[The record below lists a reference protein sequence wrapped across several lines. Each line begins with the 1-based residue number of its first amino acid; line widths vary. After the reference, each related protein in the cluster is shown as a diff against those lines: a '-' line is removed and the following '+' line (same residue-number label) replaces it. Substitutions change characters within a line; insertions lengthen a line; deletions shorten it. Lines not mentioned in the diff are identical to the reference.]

1 MLGPTCHKRLKLHP
15 AWGVTFFTFGP
26 QRFCEPTCE
35 ALFTALMYS
44 GRSWRQL
51 PLTGQK
57 GRGGTTD
64 PVKHQ
69 NRLVIGSRNS
79 LNQSPAAQRT
89 ACCVAHCSIAWGIIF
104 FHSNALVESTIQR
117 ALRTPLLGERPLG
130 RARQLLLPSIAAVDY
145 CDLRKKAKYQLHWIS
160 CTSESETSAACASSS
175 IQ

>member
-1 MLGPTCHKRLKLHP
+1 MALTELDAAHV
-15 AWGVTFFTFGP
+15 AW
-26 QRFCEPTCE
+26 
-35 ALFTALMYS
+35 ALPS
-44 GRSWRQL
+44 
-51 PLTGQK
+51 
-57 GRGGTTD
+57 
-64 PVKHQ
+64 
-69 NRLVIGSRNS
+69 
-79 LNQSPAAQRT
+79 
-89 ACCVAHCSIAWGIIF
+89 F